1 MIPVP
6 AIRGIRYNLKL
17 DVKPSRYITARL
29 RMWYVIFLLPCI
41 CDTVHHWEL
50 CLNSDCIQWIALR
63 SMWWWCDDTNSASRR
78 VVEMKSKCYPT
89 SHVVQCPRKIFM
101 QLSCSFS
108 SYSIRIIVIYV
119 YRLLSAFCKNLDPGS
134 AHCEKRQRL
143 RLLLWNCVRDKSWI
157 KAHLKR
163 PSAN

>member
-101 QLSCSFS
+101 QLSSSDSFRQCCLLILILFNKNYCYIRLS
-108 SYSIRIIVIYV
+108 PAVSI
-119 YRLLSAFCKNLDPGS
+119 LQEP
-134 AHCEKRQRL
+134 
-143 RLLLWNCVRDKSWI
+143 WSWI
-157 KAHLKR
+157 CPLWKAPKIATAIVELCAR
-163 PSAN
+163 